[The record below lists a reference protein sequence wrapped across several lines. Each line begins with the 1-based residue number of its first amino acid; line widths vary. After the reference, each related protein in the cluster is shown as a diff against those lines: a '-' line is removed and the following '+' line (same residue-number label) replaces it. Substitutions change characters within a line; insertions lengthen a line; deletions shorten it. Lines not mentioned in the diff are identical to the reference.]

1 MLKPVPTPS
10 PETQPYWDGAA
21 TGELR
26 YTICTPCGSAL
37 FPPRAKCPACHEQT
51 EWRLSAGKGEIHSVS
66 QVFRAPTEAFRPD
79 VPYFIA
85 LVDLEEGFRIMVNVH
100 REEAS
105 IGDKVSIM
113 FEDSAEGFKLPQA
126 I

>member
-1 MLKPVPTPS
+1 M
-10 PETQPYWDGAA
+10 
-21 TGELR
+21 
-26 YTICTPCGSAL
+26 
-37 FPPRAKCPACHEQT
+37 
-51 EWRLSAGKGEIHSVS
+51 
-66 QVFRAPTEAFRPD
+66 
-79 VPYFIA
+79 PYFIA